1 MADEQKRM
9 DGETEELRDILLA
22 ISVVAKRLATKLE
35 NRQLQEEA
43 NECKK
48 QE

>member
-9 DGETEELRDILLA
+9 CGEAEELRDILLA

-35 NRQLQEEA
+35 NSQLQEDF
-43 NECKK
+43 NEQK
-48 QE
+48 EE